1 MGLLVRWAKVYDR
14 LGMATATQ
22 QKNKTR
28 SRAVRMNPAER
39 EQMIVRK
46 AVQYFAEHGFDG
58 STRELAKH
66 IGVTQSLLY
75 RYFPNK
81 EALIDKVYS
90 QVYVARWNPLWE
102 DVLRD
107 RSKPFE
113 QRLKDYYLD
122 YAQNLIRNEWVRI
135 LIFAGL
141 RQKGIN
147 EKFFK
152 LLQERIF
159 KTVVYE
165 ARHEFQFEPVEA
177 DDDIGLEIE
186 LVWALHASIFYIGM
200 RRWVYQTAIPK
211 NFNKVIEAL
220 VEGLIQS
227 LAHLYSKNSAGR

>member
-1 MGLLVRWAKVYDR
+1 
-14 LGMATATQ
+14 MAATQ
-22 QKNKTR
+22 QKNKR
-28 SRAVRMNPAER
+28 SRATRMNPVER

-58 STRELAKH
+58 STRELAKQ

-75 RYFPNK
+75 RYFPTK
-81 EALIDKVYS
+81 QALIEKVYG

-102 DVLRD
+102 EGLRD
-107 RSKPFE
+107 REKPFE
-113 QRLKDYYLD
+113 ERLKAYYLD

-141 RQKGIN
+141 RQKGID

-152 LLQERIF
+152 LLHERIF

-165 ARHEFQFEPVEA
+165 ARHEFGFVADPK
-177 DDDIGLEIE
+177 DDDISIEIE

-227 LAHLYSKNSAGR
+227 LAHLYRKNSAGRRA